1 MEIMKAIIYKD
12 GCKADELKFGE
23 LNKPELLPKQILVKV
38 SAAGINRADIMQ
50 REGKYP
56 PPKGAS
62 QILGLEISGIVDE
75 IGTEVQRWKKG
86 DQVFGL
92 IPGGGYAEYAVIH
105 EEMAMQIPENFSFID
120 AAAIPEVFLTAY
132 QALVYYGKI
141 QNENTVLIHAG
152 ASGVGTAAIQIA
164 KHFAANIIITAS
176 AEKHKTCIDLGA
188 EKAIDYKKEDF
199 YDSVINYTNNE
210 GVDIVIDFIGAPYF
224 QRNLN
229 CLKTDGKL
237 IMLSQL
243 GGFNVSELSIRQMVS
258 KRLSIIGSALRSR
271 NIEYQIKLVRE
282 FTEFAMGKFKT
293 GDLKPV
299 IDKVF
304 DWSNVSEA
312 HKYMEAN
319 KNIGKIILKIL

>member
-1 MEIMKAIIYKD
+1 MKAIIYKD
-12 GCKADELKFGE
+12 GCRADELKLGE
-23 LNKPELLPKQILVKV
+23 LEKPGLLPKQILVKV

-62 QILGLEISGIVDE
+62 QVLGLEISGIVDE
-75 IGTEVQRWKKG
+75 AGAEVQRWKKG
-86 DQVFGL
+86 DRVFGL

-105 EEMAMQIPENFSFID
+105 EEMAMPIPENFSFTD
-120 AAAIPEVFLTAY
+120 AAAVPEVFLTAY

-141 QNENTVLIHAG
+141 QNGNTVLIHAG

-164 KHFAANIIITAS
+164 KQFQAHTIITAS
-176 AEKHKTCIDLGA
+176 PEKHKTCIDLGA

-199 YDSVINYTNNE
+199 YDSVMNYTNNE

-237 IMLSQL
+237 LMLSQL

-282 FTEFAMGKFKT
+282 FTEFAMGKFKA
-293 GDLKPV
+293 GDLNPV

-312 HKYMEAN
+312 HRYMEAN
-319 KNIGKIILKIL
+319 KNTGKIILKVQ